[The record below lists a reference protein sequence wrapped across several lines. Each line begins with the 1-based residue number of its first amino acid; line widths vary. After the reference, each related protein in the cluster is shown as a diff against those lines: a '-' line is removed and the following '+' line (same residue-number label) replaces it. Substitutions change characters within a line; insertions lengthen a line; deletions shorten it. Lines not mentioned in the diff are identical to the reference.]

1 MADRA
6 SDSALSSMIETM
18 SAPQPAAS
26 RAPRIPPALAVVV
39 VAIVAVSGG
48 WLVYRAATKGHSAPV
63 ADVVELGPGGGMGMR
78 FPSSAGIV
86 SRTRGAIN
94 VRGMDFQL
102 RATRSGENAYTIAFD
117 YPPEVR
123 RSWVT
128 PEQWEMHQ
136 IAQRATSIP
145 KFARH
150 INLSDEQ
157 RKQLQALSPAV
168 ELSAADVQRLRPYLS
183 DWDRAKDPAV
193 QQSAATPLIDAA
205 QQVAAARRTE
215 AKAAQLRRVQEI
227 PKILTAEQR
236 KLAETYI
243 LPAAAPPSA
252 AL

>member
-1 MADRA
+1 MTDRA
-6 SDSALSSMIETM
+6 SDSTLKSMIETM
-18 SAPQPAAS
+18 SVPQAPPS
-26 RAPRIPPALAVVV
+26 RAPRIPVATAVVV
-39 VAIVAVSGG
+39 VALVALTGA
-48 WLVYRAATKGHSAPV
+48 WLVYRSATKSSGAPV
-63 ADVVELGPGGGMGMR
+63 ADVVELGPGGRGMDMGY
-78 FPSSAGIV
+78 PSSAGIV
-86 SRTRGAIN
+86 TRTRGAIN

-102 RATRSGENAYTIAFD
+102 RASRSGENAYTIAFD

-128 PEQWEMHQ
+128 PEQWELHQ
-136 IAQRATSIP
+136 LAQRATSIP

-157 RKQLQALSPAV
+157 RKQLLALSPTI
-168 ELSAADVQRLRPYLS
+168 ELSAAEVQRLRPYLS

-205 QQVAAARRTE
+205 QQIAAARRNE

-227 PKILTAEQR
+227 PKVLTAEQR

-243 LPAAAPPSA
+243 LPAAPP
-252 AL
+252 L